1 MVSTWW
7 LLVAFFVGGG
17 AGVLAIAMMQMAGD
31 SPEDI
36 PNLPDLNA
44 MPHRPTGLT

>member
-17 AGVLAIAMMQMAGD
+17 AGVLAIALMQMAGGLPD
-31 SPEDI
+31 DAQSI
-36 PNLPDLNA
+36 PDLNA
-44 MPHRPTGLT
+44 MPHPPTGLT